1 MSLGSM
7 ELFHSN
13 FWQWLMR
20 FNKEY
25 IKVFFDY
32 INIDNI
38 KYEDIKRE
46 YKHTDIIINSLGK
59 NYIIENK
66 IKSLHDYDQLK

>member
-1 MSLGSM
+1 MHMEKDTINRIKKIKAKLQKLPLYAMSLGLM

-25 IKVFFDY
+25 IKVFFDD

-38 KYEDIKRE
+38 KD
-46 YKHTDIIINSLGK
+46 
-59 NYIIENK
+59 
-66 IKSLHDYDQLK
+66 